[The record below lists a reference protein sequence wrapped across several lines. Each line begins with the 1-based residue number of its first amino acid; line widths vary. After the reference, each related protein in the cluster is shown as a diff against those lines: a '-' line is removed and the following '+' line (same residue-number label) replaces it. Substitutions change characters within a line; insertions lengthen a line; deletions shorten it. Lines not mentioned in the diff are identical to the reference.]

1 MPRPQLDLFCAAAVV
16 SQSETCALHNPLS
29 GYEMV
34 KNETE
39 KQKDGERKCH
49 ETKFTNKGLLWVG
62 YQNLK
67 K

>member
-1 MPRPQLDLFCAAAVV
+1 MPRPQLDLVCEVAVV
-16 SQSETCALHNPLS
+16 SQSKTCALHNPLS

-34 KNETE
+34 KKETE
-39 KQKDGERKCH
+39 NKKAGERKCH
-49 ETKFTNKGLLWVG
+49 EAKFTNKGSLWVG